1 MFWWI
6 LYSTV
11 EMDFWRK
18 HPFEQG
24 NKLVNRPS
32 DSMGWNRK
40 SVSFENRIQSSRFV
54 LLFVVWAFVL
64 SAKQTTDFCLS
75 LRTSF
80 FFFAECRGLVR
91 VERGK
96 RTWHYWWLTKRKTG
110 EILGSGYLLIPLVVY
125 DFSNFHL
132 GIVFVASTDNAC
144 VGPLAFGGV
153 VMTII
158 TQE

>member
-32 DSMGWNRK
+32 DSMGLNRK

-80 FFFAECRGLVR
+80 IFCFFCRMPRTCLGRERQTNMALLMVNEAENWWNFGNLAICSSLLSFMIFQISISVFFSSHLRTMLVLAR
-91 VERGK
+91 
-96 RTWHYWWLTKRKTG
+96 W
-110 EILGSGYLLIPLVVY
+110 PLEE
-125 DFSNFHL
+125 L
-132 GIVFVASTDNAC
+132 
-144 VGPLAFGGV
+144 
-153 VMTII
+153 
-158 TQE
+158 